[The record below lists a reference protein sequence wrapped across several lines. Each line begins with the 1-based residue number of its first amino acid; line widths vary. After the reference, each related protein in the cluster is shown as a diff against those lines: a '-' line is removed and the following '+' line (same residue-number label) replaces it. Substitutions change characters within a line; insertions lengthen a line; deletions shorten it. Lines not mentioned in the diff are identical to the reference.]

1 MSASPVFLPT
11 YMIRRPLTMLTPLVE
26 QNARVLVRERHLRA
40 EAENKA
46 ARLVTIRLWVRIV
59 YWHYI
64 R

>member
-1 MSASPVFLPT
+1 MSTSPTSIPT
-11 YMIRRPLTMLTPLVE
+11 YMIRRSLTMLTPLVE

-46 ARLVTIRLWVRIV
+46 HRLVTVRRWQRIV
-59 YWHYI
+59 I

>member
-1 MSASPVFLPT
+1 MTSPTCLPV
-11 YMIRRPLTMLTPLVE
+11 YLIRRSLTMLTPLVE

-46 ARLVTIRLWVRIV
+46 ARLVTVRRWQRIV
-59 YWHYI
+59 F